1 MTVKNLSEKLND
13 KYGSKIAWKADDYIN
28 YKAGVETHRIE
39 HVLGLIE
46 DFSYWAALTE
56 EEEKLIGGIIKSLK
70 EYKIYL
76 LDQLKND

>member
-1 MTVKNLSEKLND
+1 MAVENLSEKLNE
-13 KYGSKIAWKADDYIN
+13 KYGYKIAWKADDYIK

-39 HVLGLIE
+39 HILGLIE

-56 EEEKLIGGIIKSLK
+56 EEEKKIGAVIESLK

-76 LDQLKND
+76 LDQLKKD